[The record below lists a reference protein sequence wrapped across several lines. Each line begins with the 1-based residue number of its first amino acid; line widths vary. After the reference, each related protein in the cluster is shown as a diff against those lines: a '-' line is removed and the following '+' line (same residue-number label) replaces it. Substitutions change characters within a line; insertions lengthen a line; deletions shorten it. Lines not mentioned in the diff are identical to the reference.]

1 VIAGHPINISIWHLL
16 LEACVLSWVSAI
28 QGIDEAFLQ
37 ITLCMGV
44 IDTQQT
50 LTNNELTN
58 GMEVTAFVSPDGP
71 SLLVD
76 SSDTD
81 N

>member
-1 VIAGHPINISIWHLL
+1 
-16 LEACVLSWVSAI
+16 
-28 QGIDEAFLQ
+28 
-37 ITLCMGV
+37 MGV

-58 GMEVTAFVSPDGP
+58 GMEVTALVSPDGP

-81 N
+81 NE

>member
-1 VIAGHPINISIWHLL
+1 
-16 LEACVLSWVSAI
+16 
-28 QGIDEAFLQ
+28 
-37 ITLCMGV
+37 MGV

-50 LTNNELTN
+50 LTNHELTN

-81 N
+81 NERDRWLCGSMCITSDTRVHAPKALYN